1 MDETVRRSP
10 ASGVPDSVAP
20 DSVAPDSV
28 TKPAFA
34 LSPRWLRLIRTFQ
47 LLSGLFAMLL
57 VPLLWAAWSQFVLI
71 LVFCGIFANVA
82 VFTALNYVLHRFDI
96 SPD

>member
-1 MDETVRRSP
+1 MHETVRRLP
-10 ASGVPDSVAP
+10 ASGVPT
-20 DSVAPDSV
+20 SVAPDSV

-34 LSPRWLRLIRTFQ
+34 LSPRWLRLIKTLQ
-47 LLSGLFAMLL
+47 VLSGVFAMLL

-71 LVFCGIFANVA
+71 VVFCGIFANVA
-82 VFTALNYVLHRFDI
+82 VFTALNYVLHRFDL